1 MATGLTRHHL
11 STSQKM
17 FYQVRYLCMKMLVVS
32 GGLSFL
38 LLGVYGIAPLNANAS
53 SHNLIITEVMYNLDG
68 SDSKREWIEVYN
80 PTATPIAIIDG
91 VGENSWRFFDSSN
104 HKLTLIQGD
113 LEIDSSETAIIASD
127 AETFLLEHS
136 GFTGTLFDSVLSL
149 KNTEGDIKF
158 SSDEGETYFEEIHYT
173 SESGGNGNGFS
184 IERIDPAT
192 SNIQS
197 NWREAFI
204 LGGTPGVFEL
214 DAEAPEPIISP
225 EEDPTPLPAPQEPP
239 QGDASTPLQ
248 QSYPTGI
255 IINELYPSP
264 QETEEEFIE
273 LFNTTDSSIQLS
285 GWMLSD
291 ETTKIYS
298 IPAGILLKPKEYI
311 AFVQS
316 TTKIILNNSGDT
328 VELLFPNETIT
339 NSVSYGTSK
348 QAESWAR
355 NSEETFEWSSVPTP
369 QEKNIFPQQ
378 PLAIIDFDTPIVS
391 VFQPF
396 TLDGSASTGDLF
408 EWRIPF
414 GPKSTQK
421 QLWYEFS
428 VPGQYEIQLKATN
441 ILEETSEQSVVIT
454 VIDPANPDLSLLIP
468 PSLYETPIINEF
480 LPNPEGSD
488 KEEWIEIL
496 NPTASPIN
504 ITNWIIDD
512 AEGGSKPYVISEPT
526 TLRAYEYIILPRIL
540 SKLALNNTT
549 DSVRLLNADE
559 EVIDEIEYSD
569 VEEGN
574 SYARDEDDVWLWTH
588 TPTPGNENI
597 VQEEFIFTET
607 LFEPKVVSSSTI
619 NTELSNIR
627 DFENGTTVT
636 TIGSVIAPPNILGV
650 TVFYIMDGGG
660 IQVYSSKKDFP
671 DLEVG
676 DVVQVTGTLSEN
688 QGEKRI
694 KTSSQLDITKT
705 SAQIQ
710 PEPLPIE
717 ISDITDNEE
726 GTLITISGNIVE
738 KSGRTVYVVDESDEE
753 LKVYYK
759 QKIPKPAFGDG
770 DSVTIIGILSETKT
784 GYRLLPRFLED
795 TIIHA
800 ANEEEVKGV
809 VLTETDTFPEAIPK
823 RSAPP
828 NWPLIFALALVA
840 ITGVQTG
847 VILYLLKKQ
856 KI

>member
-1 MATGLTRHHL
+1 
-11 STSQKM
+11 
-17 FYQVRYLCMKMLVVS
+17 MKMLVVS

-53 SHNLIITEVMYNLDG
+53 SHNLVITEVMYNLEG
-68 SDSKREWIEVYN
+68 SDTKREWIELYN
-80 PTATPIAIIDG
+80 PTAAPISVIDG
-91 VGENSWRFFDSSN
+91 AGENSWRFFDSSN

-113 LEIDSSETAIIASD
+113 LEIDSTETAIIASD
-127 AETFLLEHS
+127 AETFLLEHP

-149 KNTEGDIKF
+149 KNTEGDIKI
-158 SSDEGETYFEEIHYT
+158 SEDEGETYFEEMHYI
-173 SESGGNGNGFS
+173 SEWGGNGNGFT
-184 IERIDPAT
+184 IERIDPAL
-192 SNIQS
+192 SNMQS
-197 NWREAFI
+197 NWREAFVV
-204 LGGTPGVFEL
+204 GGTPGVFEL
-214 DAEAPEPIISP
+214 NVEAPETITPP
-225 EEDPTPLPAPQEPP
+225 EEEDIPPPPVTPQAPP
-239 QGDASTPLQ
+239 QGGTSTPPQ
-248 QSYPTGI
+248 QSYSTGI

-264 QETEEEFIE
+264 QENEEEFIE
-273 LFNTTDSSIQLS
+273 LFNTTTSSVQLN

-291 ETTKIYS
+291 ETTKTYS
-298 IPAGILLKPKEYI
+298 IPAGTLLKAKELI
-311 AFVQS
+311 AFAQS
-316 TTKIILNNSGDT
+316 TTKIILNNGGDT

-348 QAESWAR
+348 QGKSWAR
-355 NSEETFEWSSVPTP
+355 NNEETFEWSSVPTP

-378 PLAIIDFDTPIVS
+378 PLAVIDFETPIVS
-391 VFQPF
+391 VFQSF

-408 EWRIPF
+408 EWRVPF

-421 QLWYEFS
+421 KLWYEFS

-468 PSLYETPIINEF
+468 QSLYETPIINEF

-496 NPTASPIN
+496 NPTASPID
-504 ITNWIIDD
+504 ITNWIVDD
-512 AEGGSKPYVISEPT
+512 ADGGSKPYVISEPT

-559 EVIDEIEYSD
+559 EVVDEIEYSD

-588 TPTPGNENI
+588 TTTPGSENI
-597 VQEEFIFTET
+597 VQEKFIFTEAS
-607 LFEPKVVSSSTI
+607 FEQTI
-619 NTELSNIR
+619 TVPTTIQTELSNIR
-627 DFENGTTVT
+627 DFENGTSVT
-636 TIGSVIAPPNILGV
+636 TTGSVIAPPNLLGV

-671 DLEVG
+671 ELMIG
-676 DVVQVTGTLSEN
+676 DVVHVTGILSEN

-694 KTSSQLDITKT
+694 KTSSQLDIIKT
-705 SAQIQ
+705 STELQ

-717 ISDITDNEE
+717 ISDITENEE
-726 GTLITISGNIVE
+726 GALLTISGNIVE

-759 QKIPKPAFGDG
+759 QKIPKPTFGDG
-770 DSVTIIGILSETKT
+770 DSVTIVGILSETKT

-795 TIIHA
+795 TIIHTVSDA
-800 ANEEEVKGV
+800 EVKGI

-828 NWPLIFALALVA
+828 NWPLIFALALVV

-847 VILYLLKKQ
+847 IILYLLKKQ
-856 KI
+856 KT